1 MTTVNP
7 AAAATTAQS
16 AQQQLQSSN
25 NAAANQD
32 FNTFIELLVAQV
44 RNQDPL
50 QPADST
56 QFVEQLATFSSLEQ
70 QVETN
75 SNLEAIGFLISD
87 LHTIVANEWLG
98 KDVAIDA
105 NQIPYDGGEVK
116 FSAQKPT
123 GADSAELVIRA
134 LNGETLWTQSLG
146 DTKEEFVW
154 DGTSTSGEEI
164 PVGTIL
170 NVSVDGYSKDGRRI
184 SSTAAE
190 VLTTVTGVTNENGKT
205 RLTTEM
211 NMSVGLD
218 NVRHQDEHK

>member
-1 MTTVNP
+1 MTTVNAAN
-7 AAAATTAQS
+7 AAASTATTQNT
-16 AQQQLQSSN
+16 QQQSTASV
-25 NAAANQD
+25 AANQD

-75 SNLEAIGFLISD
+75 NNLEAIGFLISD

-105 NQIPYDGGEVK
+105 SQIPYAGGEVK
-116 FSAQKPT
+116 FSAQKPV
-123 GADSAELVIRA
+123 GVDSAELVIRDSQ
-134 LNGETLWTQSLG
+134 GQTIWSQTLG
-146 DTKEEFVW
+146 DTKEEITW
-154 DGTSTSGEEI
+154 DGLNTAGDDV
-164 PVGTIL
+164 PVGSLL
-170 NVSVDGYSKDGRRI
+170 NISIDGYNRDGRRI
-184 SSTAAE
+184 SSTSAE

-211 NMSVGLD
+211 KMSVGLD
-218 NVRHQDEHK
+218 NVRHQDE

>member
-105 NQIPYDGGEVK
+105 SQIPYAGGEVK
-116 FSAQKPT
+116 FSAQKPE
-123 GADSAELVIRA
+123 GVDSAELIIRDSK
-134 LNGETLWTQSLG
+134 GQTIWSQSLG
-146 DTKEEFVW
+146 NTKEEITW
-154 DGTSTSGEEI
+154 DGLNTAGEEV
-164 PVGTIL
+164 PVGSVL
-170 NVSVDGYSKDGRRI
+170 NVSVDGYNRNGQRI
-184 SSTAAE
+184 SSTSAE
-190 VLTTVTGVTNENGKT
+190 VLTTVTGVTNDNGKT

-211 NMSVGLD
+211 KMSVGLD
-218 NVRHQDEHK
+218 NVRHQDE

>member
-1 MTTVNP
+1 MNTVNT

-16 AQQQLQSSN
+16 TQQQTQASTN
-25 NAAANQD
+25 PAANQD

-50 QPADST
+50 EPADST

-87 LHTIVANEWLG
+87 LHTIIANEWLG

-105 NQIPYDGGEVK
+105 SQIPYAGGEVK
-116 FSAQKPT
+116 FSAQKPE
-123 GADSAELVIRA
+123 GVDSAELIIRDSK
-134 LNGETLWTQSLG
+134 GQTIWSQSLG
-146 DTKEEFVW
+146 NTKEEITW
-154 DGTSTSGEEI
+154 DGLNTAGEEV
-164 PVGTIL
+164 PVGSVL
-170 NVSVDGYSKDGRRI
+170 NVSVDGYNRNGQRI
-184 SSTAAE
+184 SSTSAE
-190 VLTTVTGVTNENGKT
+190 VLTTVTGVTNDNGKT

-211 NMSVGLD
+211 KMSVGLD
-218 NVRHQDEHK
+218 NVRHQDE